1 MPLVTEESIKLY
13 RYEKWKKKLKNI
25 PNILAFIRVLLAF
38 LMYLFLVNRS
48 IFSGI
53 HESWLDYFA
62 ALIFVIASITD
73 FFDGYI
79 ARNFDASSK
88 LGEILDPLA
97 DKMLI
102 LGAFLGLLYLQRAN
116 AWAIYLILVR
126 EFFITALRIAMVQ
139 EGLSVKA
146 SFAGKVKTVSQ
157 MGAIGFLL
165 MNWPCANCLLWI
177 AVGLTL
183 YSGYEYVKV
192 YVKAQND

>member
-1 MPLVTEESIKLY
+1 MSIITEDGIKLY
-13 RYEKWKKKLKNI
+13 RYEKWKKRLKNV
-25 PNILAFIRVLLAF
+25 PNILAFIRVLMAF
-38 LMYLFLVNRS
+38 LMYLFLVNRD
-48 IFSGI
+48 FFPGV
-53 HESWLDYFA
+53 HETWLDYFA
-62 ALIFVIASITD
+62 ALIFVIASVTD

-97 DKMLI
+97 DKMLT
-102 LGAFLGLLYLQRAN
+102 LGAFLGLLYLHRAN

-165 MNWPCANCLLWI
+165 MNWPCAECLLWV
-177 AVGLTL
+177 AVILTL
-183 YSGYEYVKV
+183 YSGYDYVKV
-192 YVKAQND
+192 YVKAQR